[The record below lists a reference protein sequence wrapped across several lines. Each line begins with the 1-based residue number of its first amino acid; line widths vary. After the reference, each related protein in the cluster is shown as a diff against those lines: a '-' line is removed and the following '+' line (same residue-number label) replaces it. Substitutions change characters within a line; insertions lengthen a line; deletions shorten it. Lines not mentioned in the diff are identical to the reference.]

1 MYCLKDAELPL
12 KLLDKLML
20 VVNYVEMA
28 RVTGVPMNFL
38 TARGQQVRILSQLL
52 RKVTISLL
60 KRNVN

>member
-20 VVNYVEMA
+20 IVNYVEMA

-38 TARGQQVRILSQLL
+38 TARGQQVRILSMLL
-52 RKVTISLL
+52 RKVGIDFGTRS
-60 KRNVN
+60 